1 MSSGMDLLKS
11 VKLHVPSSF
20 EVPAY
25 YGTATPQQRA
35 LALRFGAEAMVHLQR
50 RALETVRAETHAEAV
65 KQAQEEFELQKKAQE
80 QEAAAAAAKL
90 VAQLQRA
97 EEAAKAA
104 KLRLDVLEQEAMT
117 TRSEAQKEARQF
129 AQELLEAKEAQI
141 RQLQE
146 MLDRQMAAMTTKM
159 ESLQNSMTKT
169 FSSSKEKGSFGEALM
184 ESFLKKAFDCD
195 ISTVSKEAQTADI
208 RMTRASG
215 AAYFWEIKNYTRMV
229 NPDEVEK
236 FRRDLRLHPTVRG
249 GVLVSLRT
257 GITGKSR
264 GGDVEV
270 EFLEDG
276 RPILFLSNF
285 MSREDPVFSLQ
296 GLRPFFDVVELA
308 AKPQRDDSGA
318 VLALQAKAALITNLL
333 RSHAQTVQ
341 KHKNAVAG
349 HRKRMDTM
357 FSEFQGYILESEAQL
372 NSLLRVAMGGE
383 EATEAVEEESSRPL
397 NPLVFKKEVLA
408 DCGEERVRE
417 FVRWLLTVAEVREG
431 TQVELKDLL
440 DRARVV
446 GYGEKWVRGLRDDL
460 FQESAWV
467 KGARHLLGLRWL
479 SAATGAASAPA
490 TS

>member
-1 MSSGMDLLKS
+1 MDVLKS
-11 VKLHVPSSF
+11 VKLHVPTSF
-20 EVPAY
+20 ELPAF
-25 YGTATPQQRA
+25 YGAATAQQRA
-35 LALRFGAEAMVHLQR
+35 MALRFGAEAMVHLQR
-50 RALETVRAETHAEAV
+50 RAIETVRAETHAEAV
-65 KQAQEEFELQKKAQE
+65 KQATEEFELQKKAQE
-80 QEAAAAAAKL
+80 QEAAANAAKL
-90 VAQLQRA
+90 FAQLQRA
-97 EEAAKAA
+97 EESFKAA
-104 KLRLDVLEQEAMT
+104 KLRLEVLEQEAT
-117 TRSEAQKEARQF
+117 QTRSEAQKEARQV
-129 AQELLEAKEAQI
+129 AQELLDSKEAQI
-141 RQLQE
+141 RRLQDT
-146 MLDRQMAAMTTKM
+146 LDRQIELMMGKVD
-159 ESLQNSMTKT
+159 SLQNSMTKT

-215 AAYFWEIKNYTRMV
+215 ATYFWEIKNYTRLV

-257 GITGKSR
+257 GITGKCR

-285 MSREDPVFSLQ
+285 MAREDPVFALQ
-296 GLRPFFDVVELA
+296 GLRPLFDVVELS
-308 AKPQRDDSGA
+308 AKPQRDESA
-318 VLALQAKAALITNLL
+318 TVLALQAKAALITNLL

-357 FSEFQGYILESEAQL
+357 FTEFQGYILESEAQL

-383 EATEAVEEESSRPL
+383 EAVEEVEEETSRPL

-417 FVRWLLTVAEVREG
+417 FVRWLLTIAEVREG

-440 DRARVV
+440 ERARVA

-460 FQESAWV
+460 FQESAWA

-479 SAATGAASAPA
+479 SAAAGQA
-490 TS
+490 